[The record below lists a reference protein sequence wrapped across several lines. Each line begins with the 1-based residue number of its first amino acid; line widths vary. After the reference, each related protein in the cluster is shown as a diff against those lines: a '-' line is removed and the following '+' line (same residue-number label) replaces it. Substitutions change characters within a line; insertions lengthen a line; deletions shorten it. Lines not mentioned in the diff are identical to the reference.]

1 MRHIKHTFI
10 IIGLVLI
17 TQMSFGQDVHFSQYY
32 NAPLLLNP
40 AMTGLISEDL
50 RVSTNYRNQWGTVT
64 APYETMAVSADFSIL
79 KGFLYD
85 DFVGVGLMIMN
96 DKAGDLNLRNTQAQ
110 LSLSYSK
117 ALNGDGTQYITAGV
131 QGGVVQQAFDA
142 NALLF
147 DSQFNGSIIDPS
159 INSGE
164 VIDRPNFFYGDLSAG
179 LAWYY
184 VPSDDY
190 SFYFGIA
197 MAHLNRPN
205 ISFDSSEEDRLK
217 SRTTVHAGME
227 FPFTESLSFVPQIV
241 LINQGPHTETTVGS
255 LLKFSAHPDY
265 GQDYK
270 QTAVYI
276 GSMFRL
282 GDAIIPMLRFDF
294 NEFSVTASY
303 DVNTSTLSNASRGN
317 GGFELSLAYRQY
329 LFDSPGQN
337 GPVGC
342 PTF

>member
-1 MRHIKHTFI
+1 MQHIKYTFI
-10 IIGLVLI
+10 IIGLLLT
-17 TQMSFGQDVHFSQYY
+17 TQTSFGQDVHFSQYY
-32 NAPLLLNP
+32 NAPLTLNP

-50 RVSTNYRNQWGTVT
+50 RVSTNYRSQWGTVT
-64 APYETMAVSADFSIL
+64 APYETMAASADLSIL

-85 DFVGVGLMIMN
+85 DFVGVGLLVMN

-131 QGGVVQQAFDA
+131 QGGIVQQAFDA
-142 NALLF
+142 SALLF
-147 DSQFNGSIIDPS
+147 DSQFNGSIIDPNL
-159 INSGE
+159 NSGE

-179 LAWYY
+179 VAWYY
-184 VPSDDY
+184 VPSADY
-190 SFYFGIA
+190 SFYFGIG
-197 MAHLNRPN
+197 MAHLNRPD
-205 ISFDSSEEDRLK
+205 ISFNSLAKDRLK
-217 SRTTVHAGME
+217 RRTTVHAGLE

-241 LINQGPHTETTVGS
+241 LVNQGPHTETTVGS

-270 QTAVYI
+270 QTAIYI

-294 NEFSVTASY
+294 NQFSITASY
-303 DVNTSTLSNASRGN
+303 DVNTSALSNASRGN
-317 GGFELSLAYRQY
+317 GGFELALVYRQY